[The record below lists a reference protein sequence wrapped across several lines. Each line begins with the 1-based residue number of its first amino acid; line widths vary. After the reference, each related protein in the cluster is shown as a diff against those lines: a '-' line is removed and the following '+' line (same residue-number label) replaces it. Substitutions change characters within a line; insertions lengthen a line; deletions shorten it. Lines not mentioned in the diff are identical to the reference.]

1 MKLLNKGLIL
11 AISAIFGWYMYNRTG
26 LSQDLSIRFN
36 DKTCSPILPRI
47 ACPED
52 QASVDESTT
61 IISSSNV
68 EQILFSDSGEVSP
81 AGFYLIK
88 KVDDKL
94 EASKLEVEGFPEALM
109 LNPHGIDFWDGR
121 LFAVN
126 HPMASGRGDT
136 IEVFD
141 FDGRKLIHRTTIF
154 FGPQTNVVFNDIAEL
169 TRGRLFISMFQRAYP
184 LEGRHHQSWY
194 DWLLDQ
200 FQVFL
205 PFPMMNV
212 VECQLTSEEKLV
224 DGNDICKVR
233 PEMRGQM
240 PNGITTDRKNRVFLA
255 DLLAKE
261 VNFYQINA
269 EEVIYGGTI
278 PTQVNVDNISYDP
291 SLNRIHL
298 AGSLRLID
306 VPKMSQQANKK
317 KTRFVEGEFPS
328 AVEYIDLNS
337 KPIKIETL
345 VRGII
350 GTGVTG
356 AGRLGNKLLVNHLYD
371 TLYVCDY
378 PSLPTLSQ
386 FF

>member
-11 AISAIFGWYMYNRTG
+11 VISALFGWYMYNRTG
-26 LSQDLSIRFN
+26 MNQDLSIRFN
-36 DKTCSPILPRI
+36 DETCKPILPKI
-47 ACPED
+47 LCPED
-52 QASVDESTT
+52 QASVDEHTT
-61 IISSSNV
+61 IVSSSNID
-68 EQILFSDSGEVSP
+68 QILFSDSKEISP

-88 KVDDKL
+88 LVDGKI
-94 EASKLEVEGFPEALM
+94 ETSKLKVQNFPEALE

-126 HPMASGRGDT
+126 HPMESGRGDT

-141 FDGRKLIHRTTIF
+141 FDGKNLIHRTTIF
-154 FGPQTNVVFNDIAEL
+154 FGPQSNVVFNDVAEL
-169 TRGRLFISMFQRAYP
+169 TRGRIFISMFQRPLP
-184 LEGRHHQSWY
+184 LEGRHEQTWY
-194 DWLLDQ
+194 DWLLLQ
-200 FQVFL
+200 TQLYL
-205 PFPMMNV
+205 PFPMLNV
-212 VECQLTSEEKLV
+212 VECQLTSEEKLI
-224 DGNDICKVR
+224 DGNSICKVR

-240 PNGITTDRKNRVFLA
+240 PNGITTDRKNKVFLA

-269 EEVIYGGTI
+269 EEVIYGGSI
-278 PTQVNVDNISYDP
+278 PTSVNVDNVTFDAK
-291 SLNRIHL
+291 LNRINV
-298 AGSLRLID
+298 AGTVKLID
-306 VPKMSQQANKK
+306 VPKMSSIANKK
-317 KTRFVEGEFPS
+317 KTRFVEEKFPS
-328 AVEYIDLNS
+328 GVEYIDLNS

-356 AGRLGNKLLVNHLYD
+356 AARLGDKLLVNHIYD

-378 PSLPTLSQ
+378 PAFSKLTH